1 MKILLFGEYSN
12 VHATLARGLRRL
24 GHEVTVVS
32 DGDRWKAY
40 PRDIDITR
48 RGTGV
53 FATLRYLWKV
63 WRVVHSLRGYDVV
76 QIINPMMLELKA
88 ERQMW
93 AYRMLRRNNK
103 RMVMGAFGMDHYWVK
118 AGCDCHTFRYSDF
131 NMGSELRIYPMGETE
146 KRDWLEGAK
155 GRLNRLIANDCDLIV
170 TGLYE
175 YDASYRPHFPQ
186 KTHFI
191 PMPIELPDESLCAPI
206 YDGGK
211 IRFFIGIQRTRSEYK
226 GTDIMLRAL
235 RRLEQDYGERI
246 EVRVAENVPFEEY
259 KRMLGTSHVILDQL
273 YSYTP
278 AMNALLA
285 MSCGMIVVGGGE
297 PENYDILGESELRPI
312 INVQPSEDDVYCQ
325 IRDRIILHPEN
336 VATLQRQSRL
346 YVERHHEYVQIA
358 MRWMDMVENT
368 DDHGVKQT
376 QEGA

>member
-1 MKILLFGEYSN
+1 MKVLLFGEYSN

-48 RGTGV
+48 RGLGPL
-53 FATLRYLWKV
+53 ATLRYLWRV
-63 WRVVHSLRGYDVV
+63 WRVVRRLRGYDVV

-93 AYRMLRRNNK
+93 AYRLLRRHNR

-118 AGCDCHTFRYSDF
+118 AGCDCRTFRYSDF
-131 NMGSELRIYPMGETE
+131 NMGSEPRIYPTGETE
-146 KRDWLEGAK
+146 KRDWLAGPKGA
-155 GRLNRLIANDCDLIV
+155 LNQWIANDCDLIV

-175 YDASYRPHFPQ
+175 YDASYRPHFPH

-191 PMPIELPDESLCAPI
+191 PMPIELPDESLCAPL
-206 YDGGK
+206 YDGGR

-235 RRLEQDYGERI
+235 RRLEHDYADRI
-246 EVRVAENVPFEEY
+246 EVRVAENVPFEQY
-259 KRMLGTSHVILDQL
+259 KRMLGTSHVLLDQL

-285 MSCGMIVVGGGE
+285 MSCRLIVVGGGE
-297 PENYDILGESELRPI
+297 PENYDILGETELRPI
-312 INVQPSEDDVYCQ
+312 VNVRPTEADVYCQ
-325 IRDRIILHPEN
+325 IRDRLLLRPEAI
-336 VATLQRQSRL
+336 ATLQLQSRQ
-346 YVERHHEYVQIA
+346 YIERHHDYLKTTA
-358 MRWMDMVENT
+358 RWLSMLETYNN
-368 DDHGVKQT
+368 K
-376 QEGA
+376 